1 MPREFTRAQRVAEVI
16 HHALAQ
22 LIREEVP
29 TSPFGMLTVTQVK
42 LSPSLDYAKVYI
54 TILNDDEDKIKAV
67 LDLLEE
73 SNKHLR
79 HLLAQTVKLRITP
92 QLRFY
97 YDVSQSHARKLT
109 ALIDEAVASDKKLN
123 HEGSGRE

>member
-22 LIREEVP
+22 LIREKVP

>member
-29 TSPFGMLTVTQVK
+29 TATFGMLTVTQVK

-54 TILNDDEDKIKAV
+54 TILNDDEDKIKAA

-97 YDVSQSHARKLT
+97 YDVSQSQARKLT

-123 HEGSGRE
+123 HEGPSSE